1 MVAITSGTRDMQ
13 RVLDIVWEKLLPAF
27 RRVPLPADDAA
38 AGRLASKL
46 GLLQV
51 PLPPAGTAPAG
62 VAGTVF
68 WLGRFGVGR

>member
-1 MVAITSGTRDMQ
+1 MAITSGTRDMQ

-46 GLLQV
+46 GSLQV
-51 PLPPAGTAPAG
+51 PLPPAGTASAEWWR
-62 VAGTVF
+62 ATTA
-68 WLGRFGVGR
+68 

>member
-1 MVAITSGTRDMQ
+1 MAITSGTRDMQ

-46 GLLQV
+46 GSL
-51 PLPPAGTAPAG
+51 
-62 VAGTVF
+62 
-68 WLGRFGVGR
+68 